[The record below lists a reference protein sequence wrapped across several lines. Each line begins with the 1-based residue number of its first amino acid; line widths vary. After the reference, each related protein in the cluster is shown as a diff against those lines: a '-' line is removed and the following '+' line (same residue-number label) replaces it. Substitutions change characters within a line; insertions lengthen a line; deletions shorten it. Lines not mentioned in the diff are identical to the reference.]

1 MESVVNSRNSNDSAC
16 EDHAL
21 ARELAQLARGELR
34 ALNND
39 APLGEWRDFSGTGG
53 GVACDACPGQPPV
66 QLAFFC
72 NEEWQITGF
81 RTWDVL
87 AGYLRQALDD
97 VRESAE
103 DFDPEPVGGTTE
115 ERAAWIKNLIAP
127 RAEDGQDECDWY
139 FGLHA
144 AVGGEESF
152 SILRCWDLYRG
163 FDIAVVKAFT
173 SLADALAFR
182 ASWGS
187 DDVESLSAAEV
198 DHIERLAAK

>member
-1 MESVVNSRNSNDSAC
+1 MESVVNSNSSNVSAC
-16 EDHAL
+16 EHHAL

-39 APLGEWRDFSGTGG
+39 APLAEWRDFSGTGG
-53 GVACDACPGQPPV
+53 GVTCDACPGQPPV

-97 VRESAE
+97 VRESPE
-103 DFDPEPVGGTTE
+103 DFEPEPIGGTTE
-115 ERAAWIKNLIAP
+115 ERAAWIKYLIAP
-127 RAEDGQDECDWY
+127 RAKDGEYECDWI
-139 FGLHA
+139 FGLHVT
-144 AVGGEESF
+144 VGNDESF
-152 SILRCWDLYRG
+152 SILRSWDLYSG

-187 DDVESLSAAEV
+187 DNVESLSAAEV
-198 DHIERLAAK
+198 DQIERLAAK